1 MTNVYLTYFAS
12 LVKHETDLWNLVEA
26 RLAEA
31 GATTLGRLKALR
43 VVEESPTC
51 RVQDLADGLGI
62 TVGAASRLTD
72 RLEADGFV
80 SRAPNPDDR
89 RGSLIALLPAGQKA
103 IADTE
108 PLVQQALE
116 AALASIDRAT
126 LLSVT
131 ETINRFNAVAL
142 G

>member
-12 LVKHETDLWNLVEA
+12 LVKHETDLWNIVEA
-26 RLAEA
+26 RLAKA
-31 GATTLGRLKALR
+31 GTTTLGRLKALR
-43 VVEESPTC
+43 VVHATPQC
-51 RVQDLADGLGI
+51 RVQDIADGLSI
-62 TVGAASRLTD
+62 TVGAASRLID

-89 RGSLIALLPAGQKA
+89 RGSLILLLEPGHKT
-103 IADTE
+103 IAETE
-108 PLVQQALE
+108 PLVQAALE
-116 AALASIDRAT
+116 DALSSIDQAT

-131 ETINRFNAVAL
+131 ETLNRFNAVAL

>member
-1 MTNVYLTYFAS
+1 MTNAYLDYFAS

-26 RLAEA
+26 RLADA

-43 VVEESPTC
+43 VIEESPAC

-72 RLEADGFV
+72 RLQADGFV

-116 AALASIDRAT
+116 AALASVDRAT
-126 LLSVT
+126 LVSVT